1 MRFSVEKASAVAL
14 VGVLALGPVGAMAQG
29 ADQPKPMALRGI
41 MLQLQNDMDA
51 VNGAISQ
58 KDWKTVAELAPK
70 IANHAEP
77 PLLEKVRILAW
88 LNIDAPKF
96 RGYDVKAK
104 EEAAAMGEAAKKGD
118 GQAVVADYARIQQS
132 CLECHTQFRQK
143 FIAHFYG
150 Q

>member
-1 MRFSVEKASAVAL
+1 MRFSVEKASALAL
-14 VGVLALGPVGAMAQG
+14 VGALALGPVMAQG

-41 MLQLQNDMDA
+41 MLQLETDMNA

-104 EEAAAMGEAAKKGD
+104 DEAAAMGEAARKGD

-132 CLECHTQFRQK
+132 CLGCHNQFRQK